1 VLLKNI
7 LIFILI
13 QDVKYL
19 ITISNIKNGLLNH
32 YHTTKLNNH
41 GLDEKGGK
49 NKTPIKNICS
59 PQVVPKTLKNSP
71 PWITIAYT
79 ITICQTKWCHLF
91 MCGW

>member
-1 VLLKNI
+1 MM
-7 LIFILI
+7 
-13 QDVKYL
+13 
-19 ITISNIKNGLLNH
+19 TISNIKNGLPNH
-32 YHTTKLNNH
+32 YHITKLNNY

-59 PQVVPKTLKNSP
+59 PQVVPKTLKKSP
-71 PWITIAYT
+71 LWIAITYT